1 MLEKR
6 KRTNL
11 LEIPQRRNDFFFF
24 LATYIPFDLLRDSVD
39 PICRNVLT
47 L

>member
-11 LEIPQRRNDFFFF
+11 LEISQRRNDFFF

-39 PICRNVLT
+39 PICRNVFT